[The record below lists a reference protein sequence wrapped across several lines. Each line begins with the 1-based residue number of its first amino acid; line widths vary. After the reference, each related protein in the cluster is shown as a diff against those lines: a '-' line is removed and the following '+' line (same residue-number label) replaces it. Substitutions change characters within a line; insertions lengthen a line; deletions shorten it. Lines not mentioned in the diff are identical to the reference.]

1 VIRDSDNELF
11 FSAASSWEIAIKAQQ
26 TNREGGLK
34 TMRTDV
40 TLSATYQQVLD
51 NVRCLSLEEQLALV
65 ADIATV
71 LREAVRSEDEVA
83 EAAYLAES
91 PTFQRLVEH
100 GLRQVR
106 EGKVKRAEA
115 LLSEL

>member
-1 VIRDSDNELF
+1 
-11 FSAASSWEIAIKAQQ
+11 
-26 TNREGGLK
+26 
-34 TMRTDV
+34 MRTNTIRSV
-40 TLSATYQQVLD
+40 TYEQVLD
-51 NVRCLSLEEQLALV
+51 DVYRLSLEEQLALV
-65 ADIATV
+65 ADIAMV

-83 EAAYLAES
+83 ETAYLAES

-106 EGKVKRAEA
+106 EGKVQRVEA

>member
-1 VIRDSDNELF
+1 MTTNTIRSVPY
-11 FSAASSWEIAIKAQQ
+11 K
-26 TNREGGLK
+26 
-34 TMRTDV
+34 
-40 TLSATYQQVLD
+40 QVLD
-51 NVRCLSLEEQLALV
+51 DVYRLSLEEQLALV

-71 LREAVRSEDEVA
+71 LREAVRSEDDVA
-83 EAAYLAES
+83 ETAYLAES

-106 EGKVKRAEA
+106 EGKAQGVEA

>member
-1 VIRDSDNELF
+1 VTTNTIRSVPY
-11 FSAASSWEIAIKAQQ
+11 K
-26 TNREGGLK
+26 
-34 TMRTDV
+34 
-40 TLSATYQQVLD
+40 QVLD
-51 NVRCLSLEEQLALV
+51 DVYRLSLEEQLALV

-71 LREAVRSEDEVA
+71 LREAVRSEDDVA
-83 EAAYLAES
+83 ETAYLAES

-106 EGKVKRAEA
+106 EGKAQGVEA

>member
-1 VIRDSDNELF
+1 M
-11 FSAASSWEIAIKAQQ
+11 
-26 TNREGGLK
+26 G
-34 TMRTDV
+34 TDV
-40 TLSATYQQVLD
+40 LVSATYQQVLD
-51 NVRCLSLEEQLALV
+51 SVRHLSLEEQLALV

-83 EAAYLAES
+83 ETAYLAES
-91 PTFQRLVEH
+91 PTFQRLVEQ

-106 EGKVKRAEA
+106 DGKVQKAEA

>member
-1 VIRDSDNELF
+1 MSNYPFNSFQKSVDSMPHVKNAKL
-11 FSAASSWEIAIKAQQ
+11 
-26 TNREGGLK
+26 
-34 TMRTDV
+34 
-40 TLSATYQQVLD
+40 QVLN

-91 PTFQRLVEH
+91 STFQRLVEH

-106 EGKVKRAEA
+106 EGKVKKVEA

>member
-1 VIRDSDNELF
+1 M
-11 FSAASSWEIAIKAQQ
+11 
-26 TNREGGLK
+26 G
-34 TMRTDV
+34 TDV
-40 TLSATYQQVLD
+40 LVSATYQQVLD
-51 NVRCLSLEEQLALV
+51 NIRRLSLEEQLALV
-65 ADIATV
+65 ADIVTV

-106 EGKVKRAEA
+106 EGKVQKAEA

>member
-1 VIRDSDNELF
+1 M
-11 FSAASSWEIAIKAQQ
+11 
-26 TNREGGLK
+26 G
-34 TMRTDV
+34 TDV
-40 TLSATYQQVLD
+40 LVSATYQQVLD
-51 NVRCLSLEEQLALV
+51 SVRHLSLEEQLALV

-83 EAAYLAES
+83 ETAYLAES

-106 EGKVKRAEA
+106 EGKAKKAEA